1 MTLTA
6 LQERLQGDPNRKIRL
21 GEYRGAATATSFGD
35 VQSELA
41 TLRTGCSVYDL
52 GFRAKLSVSGRDRV
66 RWLNGMV
73 SNNIRDLAAGHGVY
87 AFLLNPQGR
96 ILGDLYAYN
105 HGGSFLIDT
114 DQSQVENILAIFK
127 RYIIMDKVDI
137 ANLRERLTA
146 IGVAGPKSKEVLRA
160 AGIGIPELAALQFVT
175 PQCKC
180 ECECVECTV
189 VRSDAAREAY
199 EIWIAPDSAR
209 KVWDALLSAEASP
222 VGCEALEQDR
232 IALGIPVY
240 GVDIRERDLP
250 QETGQT
256 RALSFTKG
264 CYIGQEI
271 VERIRSRGNV
281 HRQFTGFLVESG
293 ATTSP
298 GTKIVAGEKEVGEI
312 TSAAVLETREGPR
325 TIALGYIR
333 REAGEAGREVMIGGE
348 KAAVAEMPLGDAA
361 VMAKE
366 RAVAR

>member
-6 LQERLQGDPNRKIRL
+6 LQLTFQGDPKLKIRL
-21 GEYRGAATATSFGD
+21 EEYRGATTAARFRD
-35 VQSELA
+35 PRSELA
-41 TLRTGCSVYDL
+41 ALRTSCGVYDL
-52 GFRAKLSVSGRDRV
+52 GFRAKLSISGRDRV

-96 ILGDLYAYN
+96 ILGDLYVYN
-105 HGGSFLIDT
+105 QGESFLIDT
-114 DQSQVENILAIFK
+114 DQSQAENILAILK
-127 RYIIMDKVDI
+127 RYIIMDKVEI
-137 ANLRERLTA
+137 ANVSERLTA
-146 IGVAGPKSKEVLRA
+146 IGVGGPRSREVLQA
-160 AGIGIPELAALQFVT
+160 AGIEIPELAALQFVT

-180 ECECVECTV
+180 ECECVECTI

-199 EIWIAPDSAR
+199 EIWIAPDSVK
-209 KVWDALLSAEASP
+209 KVWDALLSAGASP
-222 VGCEALEQDR
+222 VGCEALESER

-240 GVDIRERDLP
+240 GLDIRERDLP
-250 QETGQT
+250 QETGQM

-281 HRQFTGFLVESG
+281 HRQFTGFLLEG
-293 ATTSP
+293 AAASP
-298 GTKIVAGEKEVGEI
+298 GTKVVAGEKEVGEI
-312 TSAAVLETREGPR
+312 TSAAVLETQGGAR

-348 KAAVAEMPLGDAA
+348 KASVVELPLSDATL
-361 VMAKE
+361 MAKE
-366 RAVAR
+366 NAVAQ